1 MSGIN
6 LGTVDPKEAIAF
18 LRQKVNVPTKTWTD
32 IYGEMHSRSF
42 VVAGAM
48 QSALLGDIHAALQKA
63 VDTGT
68 TMEEFRKDFDKTV
81 AENGWDYKGGR
92 NWRTAVIF
100 NTNLR
105 SAYHAGRYRQQ
116 MDPEMLKEF
125 PNLRYVHGASLV
137 PRPEHLAWDGVTL
150 PATDPWWETH
160 YGQNGWG
167 CKCRVESA
175 PATAAVKQ
183 PEDFGTYKWTNPS
196 TGEVRDI
203 PAGIDPGFDHNP
215 GMAAGRDDAE
225 TLALEKSARWKELP
239 GLTPAYY
246 GRPAEISA
254 DAPKAAMGAKAHGEN
269 LKQSLLTVFEAAVG
283 GKEAIF
289 TGPDKKPCVVNASIV
304 NHMMQDPDDRVDGRE
319 QYFPFIKELVE
330 DPFEI
335 WVTGNVNAATGKVL
349 LRKRYVKM
357 LQLEKNVVIGL
368 VADSVDNVWEG
379 MTFFRGGKTS
389 IKNLRKGNLLWGRK
403 K

>member
-1 MSGIN
+1 MSIN
-6 LGTVDPKEAIAF
+6 LGTVKPMEAIAY
-18 LRQKVNVPTKTWTD
+18 LAKKTDVPTKTWTD
-32 IYGEMHSRSF
+32 IYGRQHSKSF

-48 QSALLGDIHAALQKA
+48 QSGMLGDFHAAANKA
-63 VDTGT
+63 IDQGT
-68 TMEEFRKDFDKTV
+68 TLEAFRQDFDKIV
-81 AENGWDYKGGR
+81 ADTGWDYKGGR
-92 NWRTAVIF
+92 NWRTAVIY

-105 SAYHAGRYRQQ
+105 SAYHAGRYAQQ

-137 PRPEHLAWDGVTL
+137 PRPEHLAWNGVTL
-150 PATDPWWETH
+150 PATDPWWKTH

-203 PAGIDPGFDHNP
+203 PVGIDPGFDHNP
-215 GMAAGRDDAE
+215 GMAAGRDDVE
-225 TLALEKSARWKELP
+225 TPALEKSSRWKELP

-246 GRPAEISA
+246 GRPADVPA
-254 DAPKAAMGAKAHGEN
+254 DAPKAALGAKAH
-269 LKQSLLTVFEAAVG
+269 SPADLLPLFTKAIGGAEAV
-283 GKEAIF
+283 F
-289 TGPDKKPCVVNASIV
+289 TGPDKQPLVVNTAIV
-304 NHMMQDPDDRVDGRE
+304 DHMLADPAKRFDGRE
-319 QYFPFIKELVE
+319 QYFPLIPELVK

-335 WVTGNVNAATGKVL
+335 WVTANVNEATGKIA

-357 LQLEKNVVIGL
+357 FQLEKNVVTGM
-368 VADSVDNVWEG
+368 VADSVNNRWEG
-379 MTFFRGGKTS
+379 MTFFRGNK
-389 IKNLRKGNLLWGRK
+389 KALDNLRKGNLLWGRK
-403 K
+403 